1 MTSYEASLRIAQ
13 RQHDTALLAGPP
25 EDWRDYAAEWAIDQP
40 LKELEDQLYSA
51 QAWDNQSE
59 IRFWED
65 LISERPRPEDLDLYI
80 LPDGENTVV
89 LYNDAEARDWST
101 WPLWLEAVCPG
112 YTRTTALRIAHQSLR
127 DTRRW
132 LHEVYIP

>member
-1 MTSYEASLRIAQ
+1 MSYETSLRIAQ
-13 RQHDTALLAGPP
+13 LKHDAALLAGPP
-25 EDWRDYAAEWAIDQP
+25 EDWRDDLTTWATEATLSDLEWA
-40 LKELEDQLYSA
+40 LKGAQLRDDTQEEYL
-51 QAWDNQSE
+51 
-59 IRFWED
+59 IED
-65 LISERPRPEDLDLYI
+65 LISERPRPEDLDLYF
-80 LPDGENTVV
+80 LPDGENTAVIFD
-89 LYNDAEARDWST
+89 DATGTDWST